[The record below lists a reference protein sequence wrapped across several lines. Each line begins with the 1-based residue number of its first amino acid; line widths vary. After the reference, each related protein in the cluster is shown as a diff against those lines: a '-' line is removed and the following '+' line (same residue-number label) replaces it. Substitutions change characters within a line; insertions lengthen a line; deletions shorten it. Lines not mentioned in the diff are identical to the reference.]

1 MEDILAVKIFG
12 WVVGGGCFLAGI
24 GFIFFSKAMK
34 RANQILNKTFYPLQ
48 DLEKF
53 FGKEV
58 KSDQWITSNTKVLG
72 IISLLVSIIFFV
84 VLLAV

>member
-1 MEDILAVKIFG
+1 MENVLIAKIFG

-24 GFIFFSKAMK
+24 GFLFFAKAMK

-58 KSDQWITSNTKVLG
+58 KSDQWIFSNTRVLG
-72 IISLLVSIIFFV
+72 FVSLFVSIVFFV
-84 VLLAV
+84 VLLTA